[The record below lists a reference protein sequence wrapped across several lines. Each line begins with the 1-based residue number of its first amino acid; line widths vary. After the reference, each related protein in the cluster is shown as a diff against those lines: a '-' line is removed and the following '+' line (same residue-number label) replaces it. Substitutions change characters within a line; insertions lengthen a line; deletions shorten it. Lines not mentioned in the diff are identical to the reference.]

1 MSDRLKF
8 RVWDNVEKKYLDC
21 DDDYIDYAITRDGIL
36 ILIAND
42 NSDCRHIYLD
52 KDRYIIE
59 QCTGLKDKNGKLI
72 FEGDVVIYEVFV
84 SDWSDE
90 KRKGY
95 GIVYYDD
102 DQHAFGVKTIR
113 QTVTS
118 SFGLNKLISE
128 IEVISNIHENPEFL
142 NANNA

>member
-8 RVWDNVEKKYLDC
+8 RVWDRYYNDYWTDSMIKCNIRWLFYPDNENVEN
-21 DDDYIDYAITRDGIL
+21 I
-36 ILIAND
+36 
-42 NSDCRHIYLD
+42 
-52 KDRYIIE
+52 IIE
-59 QCTGLKDKNGKLI
+59 QCTGLRDKNDKLI

-102 DQHAFGVKTIR
+102 DQHALGLRTIK
-113 QTVTS
+113 QTFTS

-128 IEVISNIHENPEFL
+128 IEVIGNIHENSEFL
-142 NANNA
+142 NADNA